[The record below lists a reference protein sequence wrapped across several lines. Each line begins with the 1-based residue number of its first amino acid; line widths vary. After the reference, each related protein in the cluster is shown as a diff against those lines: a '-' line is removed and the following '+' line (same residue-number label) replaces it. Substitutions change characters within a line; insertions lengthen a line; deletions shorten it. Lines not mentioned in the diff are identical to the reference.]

1 MTNPVIELLKKRR
14 SVKPD
19 MLSEPGP
26 TAAELD
32 ELLSIASRVPD
43 HKKLEPWRFIV
54 FEGDA
59 RRRFGEV
66 MAEACRAEAQ
76 PAPSEVRLEAE
87 RNRFLRA
94 PVVIAIVSRA
104 SAKAPAPEWEQV
116 LSAGAAGMNLSIAA
130 HAMGYGVC
138 WLTEWVAYSPRIKTA
153 LGLAEHERVA
163 GFVYIGTATQRP
175 DERPRPSLSSIVTR
189 WQG

>member
-1 MTNPVIELLKKRR
+1 MNKAVLDLLKTRR

-19 MLSEPGP
+19 MLAEPGP
-26 TAAELD
+26 SAAELE
-32 ELLSIASRVPD
+32 ELLAIAARVPD

-66 MAEACRAEAQ
+66 MAEACKAEDKME
-76 PAPSEVRLEAE
+76 PSEIRLAGE
-87 RNRFLRA
+87 RNRFMRA
-94 PVVIAIVSRA
+94 PVVIAIISRA
-104 SAKAPAPEWEQV
+104 HPKAAAPEWEQI

-130 HAMGYGVC
+130 NAMGYGVS
-138 WLTEWVAYSPRIKTA
+138 WLTEWVAYSPRVKAA
-153 LGLAEHERVA
+153 LGLEEHERIA
-163 GFVYIGTATQRP
+163 GFVYIGTRTVTP
-175 DERPRPSLSSIVTR
+175 DERLRPDLAKIVTR